1 MITLNH
7 FVRRNPQVSIEDFRE
22 YWLNTHAEQA
32 RCLMASMGV
41 GRYIKCETLHDDE
54 VNILLQT
61 MYGTAK
67 DSYDFVDQMII
78 GDLASFKEALVS
90 PDVQEQLKALHA
102 QTSEMLDNSRS
113 DYWFS
118 IDVPQLFPRHE
129 VKATWQ
135 NTHLKTFYVP
145 RRLPHLGLQETQLHW
160 NSCHG
165 GMARQFAQFLPY
177 DKYVQGHRIESSVI
191 NQFKTLLGDDFENES
206 SIIGQAEAWLDRRT
220 VPSLQGPEV
229 DRMMAML
236 VQDIALVVDG
246 ATSHIFVAKEHTVF
260 EKAVIKEPI
269 PLLLNA
275 D

>member
-1 MITLNH
+1 
-7 FVRRNPQVSIEDFRE
+7 
-22 YWLNTHAEQA
+22 
-32 RCLMASMGV
+32 MASMGV
-41 GRYIKCETLHDDE
+41 GHYIKCETLHDDE
-54 VNILLQT
+54 VNALLQT

-90 PDVQEQLKALHA
+90 PDVQEQLKALHGE
-102 QTSEMLDNSRS
+102 TSEWLDNSRS

-135 NTHLKTFYVP
+135 NTHLKTFHVP
-145 RRLPHLGLQETQLHW
+145 RRLPHLELQETQLHW

-165 GMARQFAQFLPY
+165 AMARQFAQFLPY
-177 DKYVQGHRIESSVI
+177 DKYVQGHRIESAVL
-191 NQFKTLLGDDFENES
+191 NQFNTLLGDDFENES

-229 DRMMAML
+229 ERMMALL

-246 ATSHIFVAKEHTVF
+246 AASHIFVTKEHTVF
-260 EKAVIKEPI
+260 ETAVIKDPI
-269 PLLLNA
+269 PPVAQRRLTGAGPLSRTLVLRKKDITQWNQQ
-275 D
+275 